1 MGADDHVTE
10 SVVLRGTEQQRELLD
25 ALAAELGGDAEDAV
39 RYGLDAFLRQR
50 P

>member
-1 MGADDHVTE
+1 MGADDEGAEPVA
-10 SVVLRGTEQQRELLD
+10 VRVTEQQRELID
-25 ALAAELGGDAEDAV
+25 ALAAELGVEAEDAV